1 MRLSKLKKLDPSAI
15 DKYAMVFFPPLRTIA
30 QLTNVRSIHSGF
42 YQSRIIE
49 DNKKNVYFAFGN

>member
-1 MRLSKLKKLDPSAI
+1 MI
-15 DKYAMVFFPPLRTIA
+15 DDNQKMFIPPLRTIA